1 MMVAPLRRRKARVA
15 PAAGLLLLSL
25 LWAAEP
31 LRTGLF
37 GPAFRD
43 RLPHFQRQAILFVLL
58 ALVCAVLA
66 KFRGEERPRGAKVST
81 PILIGLGMFLA
92 PSLLGWSAGGWING
106 FARTVL
112 FTLVPLF
119 ALVLEPYLGGE
130 LHAGSHPALLNGS
143 RLSAAIALAAGAFC
157 VFPVEFPA
165 SLQAGA
171 AFCCTIMSA
180 TIIAATNCIAVSA
193 AYRSYHKSIALLAA
207 ISGLTAALGYTVAS
221 IFTERSIWQWS
232 LWAPEL
238 LWSTV
243 VELPTLLLLF
253 WLMGHMSA
261 VRMATR
267 YGVAPLITIL
277 LGALLTQSSM
287 TWRTS
292 LGLLLMAL
300 GAGYLL
306 FAPESELEPASLSLR

>member
-1 MMVAPLRRRKARVA
+1 M
-15 PAAGLLLLSL
+15 
-25 LWAAEP
+25 
-31 LRTGLF
+31 
-37 GPAFRD
+37 
-43 RLPHFQRQAILFVLL
+43 IL
-58 ALVCAVLA
+58 
-66 KFRGEERPRGAKVST
+66 
-81 PILIGLGMFLA
+81 
-92 PSLLGWSAGGWING
+92 
-106 FARTVL
+106 
-112 FTLVPLF
+112 
-119 ALVLEPYLGGE
+119 
-130 LHAGSHPALLNGS
+130 
-143 RLSAAIALAAGAFC
+143 
-157 VFPVEFPA
+157 
-165 SLQAGA
+165 
-171 AFCCTIMSA
+171 SA

-193 AYRSYHKSIALLAA
+193 AYRSYHKSITLLAA
-207 ISGLTAALGYTVAS
+207 ISGLTAALGYAVAS
-221 IFTERSIWQWS
+221 IFTEPSIWQWS

-243 VELPTLLLLF
+243 VELPALLLLF

-277 LGALLTQSSM
+277 LGALLTQSSL